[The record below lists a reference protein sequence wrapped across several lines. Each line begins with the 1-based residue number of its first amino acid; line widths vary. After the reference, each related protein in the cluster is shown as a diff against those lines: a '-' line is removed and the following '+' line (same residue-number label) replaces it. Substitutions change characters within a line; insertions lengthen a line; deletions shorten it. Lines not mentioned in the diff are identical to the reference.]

1 MKTNKN
7 KKIVNW
13 INQQYQLYDIID
25 RCYTG
30 DRYTKQIFKTA
41 SQKFNLTEQELI
53 NIYANTK
60 YDVKS
65 KSSNVSFN
73 IQELKKLK
81 DMVDYT
87 LDKKPTTKFNNK
99 TVKIKTKQILQ
110 NNTNE
115 LNPKFID
122 FLKQHQDTV
131 FIAITNHQSPHLYE
145 LRYKDSNINSNSN
158 YNIFWLFNEKD
169 LELIN

>member
-7 KKIVNW
+7 KKIINW

-53 NIYANTK
+53 NIYTNTK

-65 KSSNVSFN
+65 KSSNVRLS
-73 IQELKKLK
+73 
-81 DMVDYT
+81 
-87 LDKKPTTKFNNK
+87 
-99 TVKIKTKQILQ
+99 
-110 NNTNE
+110 
-115 LNPKFID
+115 
-122 FLKQHQDTV
+122 H
-131 FIAITNHQSPHLYE
+131 
-145 LRYKDSNINSNSN
+145 
-158 YNIFWLFNEKD
+158 
-169 LELIN
+169 